1 MFIFVVVM
9 ICTSI
14 LLMVRGL
21 GDWEFYGITMVLIGI
36 LIITV
41 VERTTPD
48 KIERFVD
55 VVGQEEKVG
64 QVGQV
69 GQEGQVRQEGQEGQE
84 EEVNQEE
91 GNHVGE
97 ETLSMTIN
105 STRFLP
111 FDFSSYKRLFKMP
124 SEIKGMIIPN
134 MDRAFA
140 FMTVG
145 AEDKD
150 MEDGQ
155 HIADDEKYEIDSQYF
170 EEKGDPAVMKNG
182 MLDEEAFGDLTSK
195 YLDCNFALY
204 NLKMWLP
211 DVYKK
216 VVKA

>member
-55 VVGQEEKVG
+55 VVGQEG
-64 QVGQV
+64 QV
-69 GQEGQVRQEGQEGQE
+69 
-84 EEVNQEE
+84 EEVGEEVVEE

-97 ETLSMTIN
+97 ETISVAIN

-155 HIADDEKYEIDSQYF
+155 HIADDEKYEINSQYF
-170 EEKGDPAVMKNG
+170 EEKGDPVVMKNG

-204 NLKMWLP
+204 NLKMLLP
-211 DVYKK
+211 DVYKE

>member
-1 MFIFVVVM
+1 
-9 ICTSI
+9 
-14 LLMVRGL
+14 MVRGL

-55 VVGQEEKVG
+55 VVGQEGQEKVEEEN
-64 QVGQV
+64 V
-69 GQEGQVRQEGQEGQE
+69 E
-84 EEVNQEE
+84 EEVGEE

-97 ETLSMTIN
+97 ETISMAIN

-111 FDFSSYKRLFKMP
+111 FDFSSFKRLFKMP
-124 SEIKGMIIPN
+124 YEIKGMIIPN

-145 AEDKD
+145 AEDQD

-155 HIADDEKYEIDSQYF
+155 HIADDEKYEINSQYF

-211 DVYKK
+211 DVYKD

>member
-55 VVGQEEKVG
+55 VVGQEGQEKVEEEN
-64 QVGQV
+64 V
-69 GQEGQVRQEGQEGQE
+69 E
-84 EEVNQEE
+84 EEVGEE

-97 ETLSMTIN
+97 ETISMAIN

-111 FDFSSYKRLFKMP
+111 FDFSSFKRLFKMP
-124 SEIKGMIIPN
+124 YEIKGMIIPN

-145 AEDKD
+145 AEDQD

-155 HIADDEKYEIDSQYF
+155 HIADDEKYEINSQYF

-211 DVYKK
+211 DVYKD

>member
-55 VVGQEEKVG
+55 VVGQEGQEKVEEEN
-64 QVGQV
+64 V
-69 GQEGQVRQEGQEGQE
+69 E
-84 EEVNQEE
+84 EEVGEE

-97 ETLSMTIN
+97 ETISMAIN

-124 SEIKGMIIPN
+124 YEIKGMIIPN

-145 AEDKD
+145 AEDQD

-155 HIADDEKYEIDSQYF
+155 HIADDEKYEINSQYF

-211 DVYKK
+211 DVYKE